1 MASDD
6 APEASPTPFEDA
18 VRDAQTSTTLK
29 KQLEELVEKANG
41 LLEQS
46 TKSSVETALEIYDSC
61 LRTQPRGDVVVPLL
75 VNRALALDALGGH
88 AEAAE
93 SAELAT
99 RALPPNSD
107 RVAELAELVAQ
118 FRAAAR
124 EKAARKPEGPAYD
137 GDADAVVAAARADAI
152 LAEAAPP
159 PPPPPLPAAAPAGP
173 RTAGP

>member
-124 EKAARKPEGPAYD
+124 EKGARKPEGPAKALLLT
-137 GDADAVVAAARADAI
+137 GEPINEPIVSH
-152 LAEAAPP
+152 
-159 PPPPPLPAAAPAGP
+159 GP
-173 RTAGP
+173 FCMNTREEIQQAFRDYQSGKLGK